1 MNSQRASRNLGC
13 ANVRCPSH
21 IQPVQPTTKAGHTW
35 LHHNRTDGCDSHHHH
50 TGCVGS
56 TQLSATHRTMACT
69 RSDRRPSVHPLLR
82 TLRSHQARWKDRPQK
97 IASGN
102 GCTAADANTQWGCGW
117 TVFIDANNNATQDS
131 GELTLQTSSAPTK
144 LEINLASSNGY
155 ITVDRWGQLASAGS
169 SSFNFRLFPK
179 AQMPPTR
186 PLQRF
191 AWQQE
196 E

>member
-1 MNSQRASRNLGC
+1 MYAAPPTSSLSSQQLRLATRGFTTIELMVVIAIITILAALAAPSFRPLIERWRVRA
-13 ANVRCPSH
+13 
-21 IQPVQPTTKAGHTW
+21 
-35 LHHNRTDGCDSHHHH
+35 
-50 TGCVGS
+50 
-56 TQLSATHRTMACT
+56 ATEDLQSILYYA
-69 RSDRRPSVHPLLR
+69 RSEAIKRGGKIVL
-82 TLRSHQARWKDRPQK
+82 KK

>member
-1 MNSQRASRNLGC
+1 MYAAPPTSSLSSQQQRLVARGFTTIELMVVVAIITILAALAAPSFRPLIERWRVRA
-13 ANVRCPSH
+13 
-21 IQPVQPTTKAGHTW
+21 
-35 LHHNRTDGCDSHHHH
+35 
-50 TGCVGS
+50 
-56 TQLSATHRTMACT
+56 ATEDLQSILYYA
-69 RSDRRPSVHPLLR
+69 RSEAIKRGGKIVL
-82 TLRSHQARWKDRPQK
+82 KK

-169 SSFNFRLFPK
+169 SSFNFRLFPQGSN
-179 AQMPPTR
+179 ATNSAAATLCVAAGGMIRRLNTGDGTC
-186 PLQRF
+186 
-191 AWQQE
+191 
-196 E
+196 